1 MGKLKAV
8 FLIALSILSTFVQ
21 LKLSVLCIFSLDL
34 IILLPFSVSTRYD
47 YININLEMSDL
58 CFS

>member
-21 LKLSVLCIFSLDL
+21 LKPSVLCIFSCDL
-34 IILLPFSVSTRYD
+34 KILLPFSVSTIYD
-47 YININLEMSDL
+47 YINMI
-58 CFS
+58 